1 MLFSLCIL
9 MLWAFTPQKATL
21 PVDAS
26 GKYTFAGIVEVPGI
40 SKKELYEAGKEF
52 MKKVKVLH
60 KRKSYLTEDNQQSAL
75 TGKGSFIVHKPG
87 SLKKHPDGA
96 VIYDLKLEFKDGK
109 YRYLITNYLFI
120 EYRKGRYGK
129 YGPVKGKLTPLE
141 SAPSGLNSN
150 TWAAYRKTVYEKSV
164 SLTGNIEQEIKG
176 IKNLKSENEDLGEKR

>member
-40 SKKELYEAGKEF
+40 SKNELYEAGKEF

-60 KRKSYLTEDNQQSAL
+60 KRKSYLTEDNLQSIV
-75 TGKGSFIVHKPG
+75 TGKGSFMVHKPG

-96 VIYDLKLEFKDGK
+96 VMYDIKLEFKDGK
-109 YRYLITNYLFI
+109 YRYLITNFAFM
-120 EYRKGRYGK
+120 EYRKSRYGK
-129 YGPVKGKLTPLE
+129 YEPVKGKRTPLE
-141 SAPSGLNSN
+141 SAPSGLNSK
-150 TWAAYRKTVYEKSV
+150 TWETYRKTVYDKSV
-164 SLTGNIEQEIKG
+164 RLIDNIEQEIKSV
-176 IKNLKSENEDLGEKR
+176 KNRLSENEDLDEKW